1 MSFPRVRREKK
12 GMTEGEVSLRDGK
25 KKSVLPWICR
35 HKFSSVAL
43 KTLRGINCI
52 FYLWVPLMFTKSVW
66 HLVSL
71 HAHTQNVELSFIL
84 KLLGIIHIL

>member
-35 HKFSSVAL
+35 HKFSSVAQDPEGDKL
-43 KTLRGINCI
+43 
-52 FYLWVPLMFTKSVW
+52 YLL
-66 HLVSL
+66 SL
-71 HAHTQNVELSFIL
+71 GTFNV
-84 KLLGIIHIL
+84 H